1 MPIHSISILG
11 TGYVGLTTAV
21 GFASKGYKVIIS
33 THEKQKVNSIN
44 EGIPPFYEHGLTELL
59 QKVVKKGD
67 LRCVL
72 QCEEVILSTNSTFIA
87 TGTPSQPDGSIDLQ
101 YIKNSSCEIGE
112 VLKKKDKYHLVV
124 VKSTVVPGTTNNVVK
139 PIIEEHS
146 GKRCGV
152 DFGLCMNPEFL
163 AEGSALK
170 DTFSPDRIVIGEYNR
185 KSGDLLE
192 SLYKDFYRGNIPPII
207 RTNLQN
213 AELVKYTSN
222 AFLAMKISFINQIAN
237 LCQRIPN
244 ADVNVI
250 ARSIGLDKR
259 IGPLF
264 LKAGLGWGGSC
275 FLKDLM
281 AILNF
286 SKSTGAALPLTEATL
301 SVNQA
306 QPLKAVK
313 LAEKLLGDLEG
324 KSIAILGLSFKPG
337 TDDMR
342 DAVSIKIVEE
352 LLRRNARIAVYD
364 PAAME
369 NARKILGDKLQYCK
383 SALECICGVDCAI
396 VVTEWPE
403 FSKLKPEDF
412 TSRMRNPIL
421 VDGRR
426 IYNPEKFSPKLTYM
440 AIGFGSQNIQL
451 EPDETT
457 WVNPALAVNVIVE
470 DKRKILLV
478 KRRLEPFKGLW
489 SLPGG
494 YVEYGETAE
503 NAAKRELKEECGIDV
518 QLLRIIGVF
527 SSPERHPWKHVIA
540 ICYTAKKVGG
550 QVKAGANEEN
560 ANFFKINCIPEKLAF
575 DHAKMMKDYINGC
588 ADQKQ

>member
-1 MPIHSISILG
+1 MPRHSISVMG

-33 THEKQKVNSIN
+33 GHDKQKVNSIN
-44 EGIPPFYEHGLTELL
+44 EGISPFYENGLTELL
-59 QKVVKKGD
+59 QKVVEKGD

-72 QCEEVILSTNSTFIA
+72 QCEEVILSTDSTFIA
-87 TGTPSQPDGSIDLQ
+87 TGTPSQLNGSIDLQ
-101 YIKNSSCEIGE
+101 YIRKSSCEVGE
-112 VLKKKDKYHLVV
+112 ALKRKDKYHFVV
-124 VKSTVVPGTTNNVVK
+124 VKSTVVPGTTNNIVK
-139 PIIEEHS
+139 PSIEEHS

-170 DTFSPDRIVIGEYNR
+170 DTFSPDRIVIGEHDR

-192 SLYKDFYRGNIPPII
+192 SLYKDFYRGNVPPII

-213 AELVKYTSN
+213 AELVKYASN
-222 AFLAMKISFINQIAN
+222 ASLAMKISFINQIAN

-244 ADVNVI
+244 VDVEVI
-250 ARSIGLDKR
+250 AKGIGLDKR
-259 IGPLF
+259 IGSLF
-264 LKAGLGWGGSC
+264 LRAGLGWGGSC
-275 FLKDLM
+275 FPKDLK
-281 AILNF
+281 AILSF
-286 SKSTGAALPLTEATL
+286 SKSRGAALPITEATL
-301 SVNQA
+301 SINEA

-313 LAEKLLGDLEG
+313 LADGLLGDLKG
-324 KSIAILGLSFKPG
+324 KTIAILGLSFKPG

-352 LLRRNARIAVYD
+352 LLRRNATIAVYD

-369 NARKILGDKLQYCK
+369 NTKKIFGSKLKYCD
-383 SALECICGVDCAI
+383 SALEAIRGADCAI
-396 VVTEWPE
+396 VVTEWAE

-412 TSRMRNPIL
+412 TSRMRNPVL

-426 IYNPEKFSPKLTYM
+426 IYDPEEFSRKLKYA
-440 AIGFGSQNIQL
+440 AIGVGSKEVQL
-451 EPDETT
+451 EPDETIWT
-457 WVNPALAVNVIVE
+457 NPALAINVIVE
-470 DKRKILLV
+470 DKSKILLV

-494 YVEYGETAE
+494 YVEYGETVE
-503 NAAKRELKEECGIDV
+503 DAARREVKEECGLDI
-518 QLLRIIGVF
+518 QPSGIIGVY
-527 SSPERHPWKHVIA
+527 SNPERHPWKHVIA

-550 QVKAGANEEN
+550 RIEAGAKEGKT
-560 ANFFKINCIPEKLAF
+560 NFFKTNSIPEKLAF
-575 DHAKMMKDYINGC
+575 DHAKMIEDYISGVT
-588 ADQKQ
+588 